1 MAQMLY
7 FVAGAHSGD
16 IRGAELIEA
25 LRRSHPDLSF
35 CGLGGPRMR
44 ELAGAG
50 MTDWVEDAAVLG
62 LWEGLKRYGW
72 FKARFEETKQEIED
86 LKPDAVVFV
95 DYPGF
100 NMRLAKA
107 LHRNAP
113 SVRKIYYISPQV
125 WAWNRGRIKGMAQWL
140 DLVLCLFPFEAELFQ
155 KAGLPAVCM
164 GHPMV
169 QQ

>member
-1 MAQMLY
+1 
-7 FVAGAHSGD
+7 
-16 IRGAELIEA
+16 
-25 LRRSHPDLSF
+25 
-35 CGLGGPRMR
+35 MR
-44 ELAGAG
+44 ELAGSG

-62 LWEGLKRYGW
+62 LWEVLKRYGW

-113 SVRKIYYISPQV
+113 SVRKIYYLSLIH
-125 WAWNRGRIKGMAQWL
+125 I
-140 DLVLCLFPFEAELFQ
+140 
-155 KAGLPAVCM
+155 
-164 GHPMV
+164 
-169 QQ
+169 